1 MELLENMLLQFED
14 GKVIRIVY
22 NNRLSSII
30 YAIDMEGNRW
40 AYAIEKDSLVSKHE
54 NNEISILTKDPYHRY
69 VDEGDL
75 SDAERARRNRA
86 WDIVMYVFDQL
97 EKNH

>member
-40 AYAIEKDSLVSKHE
+40 AVTAKLK
-54 NNEISILTKDPYHRY
+54 
-69 VDEGDL
+69 
-75 SDAERARRNRA
+75 
-86 WDIVMYVFDQL
+86 
-97 EKNH
+97 